1 MAFEGYMLEATVLA
15 CFFDLLNKSAGI
27 PNINTNLTMLC
38 LILRGSLTILKYT
51 PQTSLKV

>member
-38 LILRGSLTILKYT
+38 LILRGSLTILKYA